1 MPTLTAISGL
11 GGKGPACFL
20 LETAHARL
28 LLDLGYGPQPGV
40 LPNVDHVG
48 KVDALLLSHSHR
60 DHAGGFSLLP
70 QVGNPPLYATDI
82 VRHLLPAHLA
92 THALPLQGQSE
103 VQGVRITTGRS
114 GHAPGGVW
122 LHIAVG
128 GGVLYMGDNCA
139 ESLIYA
145 ADAPPAAEIIIA
157 DCSYGAYD
165 TPLSAVTT
173 AFDRVFDAGPVLL
186 PVPAAGRGP
195 EIALYLLRS
204 GRALPHIDAAMRA
217 SLVNLAAQDSACLH
231 PTVQTDLTRLAT
243 EAPDIDSAID
253 NARGVMLASVADAT
267 SGDAARL
274 VQQWEHQT
282 TPAIMFTGYLPPGT
296 PVQRLTHTGR
306 ARYLRWNVHPLL
318 ADNARLVRAVG
329 ATTVLPAFGD
339 ATKALP
345 DWQRAF
351 APARVVVEGAVE
363 F

>member
-1 MPTLTAISGL
+1 VPTLTAISGL

-40 LPNVDHVG
+40 LPNIDRIG

-70 QVGNPPLYATDI
+70 KAGNPPVYATDI
-82 VRHLLPAHLA
+82 VRRRLPAHLA
-92 THALPLQGQSE
+92 THALPLQGQNE
-103 VQGVRITTGRS
+103 VQGLRITTGRS
-114 GHAPGGVW
+114 GHAPGGIW
-122 LHIAVG
+122 LHIAIG

-165 TPLSAVTT
+165 TPLSAVTVE
-173 AFDRVFDAGPVLL
+173 FDRVFDAGPVLL
-186 PVPAAGRGP
+186 PIPAAGRGP
-195 EIALYLLRS
+195 EIALHLLRS

-217 SLVNLAAQDSACLH
+217 SLTHLATQDSACLQ
-231 PTVQTDLTRLAT
+231 PAAQADLARLAT
-243 EAPDIDSAID
+243 EAPDIDGIQ
-253 NARGVMLASVADAT
+253 GVILAGVADAT

-274 VQQWEHQT
+274 VQQWEHQA
-282 TPAIMFTGYLPPGT
+282 TPTIVFTGYLPPGT
-296 PVQRLTHTGR
+296 PAQRLTNAGR

-318 ADNARLVRAVG
+318 ADNARLLRAVG
-329 ATTVLPAFGD
+329 AKTVLPAFGD
-339 ATKALP
+339 AAKALP